1 MRSYVTGD
9 GIGTKEHDFSNQGGW
24 IVKKKDV
31 LYIYIVVTDP
41 FPVTGKV
48 ELNRDLLHKI
58 VVILNIHWVLGSG
71 LHTQVIQFSYVTHYT
86 P

>member
-1 MRSYVTGD
+1 MIFR
-9 GIGTKEHDFSNQGGW
+9 IRGGVDCEEERCV
-24 IVKKKDV
+24 IDI
-31 LYIYIVVTDP
+31 YIYIVVTDP